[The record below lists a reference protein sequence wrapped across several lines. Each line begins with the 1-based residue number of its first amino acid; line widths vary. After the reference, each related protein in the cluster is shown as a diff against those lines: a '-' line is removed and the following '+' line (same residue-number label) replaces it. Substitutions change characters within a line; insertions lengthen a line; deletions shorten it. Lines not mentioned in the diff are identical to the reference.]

1 MNWFLL
7 VGGLVLV
14 GILVAVIYP
23 LLKGQAGE
31 TPGAAE
37 QRALNLQILREQ
49 LRELERDLQEG
60 RIGEEAYRQSR
71 EDIERRT
78 LDYAGEVAPAPAA
91 GGRKPLLAI
100 AIAIAFPVIVGTLY
114 WALGTPDSVVPGKA
128 AQGAKE
134 GEHALSPQQIAAMVE
149 RLALRL
155 QENPNDG
162 AGWLMLGRSYAV
174 LGRYPESAAAF
185 ARALSL
191 LPPDAQHYADY
202 ADIVAMSQGKRL
214 AGEPEKLVRRAL
226 EIDPNN
232 LKALALSGTI
242 AFERQDYAAA
252 IGEWQKVLALLPED
266 AGAAAGI
273 QGSIR
278 DAENRLAAAG
288 KPSPAQPAVGEAK
301 VAAAGAKV
309 SGVVSIDPQLAATV
323 KPGDTLF
330 VFARAV
336 NGPKMPV
343 AMFRAKVGEL
353 PLRFT
358 LDDSMSMAP
367 QFKLSGA
374 GQVVVGARVSR
385 SGDALPRAGDLE
397 GLSEAVSPGAD
408 NLKIVIGSVVR

>member
-7 VGGLVLV
+7 VGGLLLV
-14 GILVAVIYP
+14 AILVAVIYP
-23 LLKGQAGE
+23 LLKGQGGE
-31 TPGAAE
+31 PRGAAE
-37 QRALNLQILREQ
+37 QRELNLQILREQ
-49 LRELERDLQEG
+49 LRDLERDLQEG
-60 RIGEEAYRQSR
+60 RIGEEAYRQAR

-78 LDYAGEVAPAPAA
+78 LDDAGEPVPAPVA

-100 AIAIAFPVIVGTLY
+100 AIGIAFPVVVGSLY

-174 LGRYPESAAAF
+174 LGRYPEAAAAF
-185 ARALSL
+185 GRALSM

-202 ADIVAMSQGKRL
+202 ADIVAMAQGKSL

-242 AFERQDYAAA
+242 AFDRQDYQRA
-252 IGEWQKVLALLPED
+252 IGEWRKVLALLPEG
-266 AGAAAGI
+266 AGAAPGI
-273 QGSIR
+273 EGSIR
-278 DAENRLAAAG
+278 DAENRLAIAGQPTPPAAKEALAAG
-288 KPSPAQPAVGEAK
+288 KL
-301 VAAAGAKV
+301 

-323 KPGDTLF
+323 KPDDTLF
-330 VFARAV
+330 VYARAV

-343 AMFRAKVGEL
+343 AMLRAKVSEL

-367 QFKLSGA
+367 QFKLSTA
-374 GQVVVGARVSR
+374 GQVVVGARISR
-385 SGDALPRAGDLE
+385 SGDALPRAGDIE
-397 GLSEAVSPGAD
+397 GLSAAVNPGSD

>member
-7 VGGLVLV
+7 VGGVLLVA
-14 GILVAVIYP
+14 ILLAVIYP

-31 TPGAAE
+31 APEAAE

-49 LRELERDLQEG
+49 LHELERERAEG
-60 RIGEEAYRQSR
+60 RIAEDAYRQAR
-71 EDIERRT
+71 EEIERRT
-78 LDYAGEVAPAPAA
+78 LADAAAPAPAAAA
-91 GGRKPLLAI
+91 GGRKPWLAV
-100 AIAIAFPVIVGTLY
+100 AIAIAFPVVVGSLY
-114 WALGTPDSVVPGKA
+114 WALGTPESVVPGKG
-128 AQGAKE
+128 AQSKE

-185 ARALSL
+185 GRALSL

-202 ADIVAMSQGKRL
+202 ADIVAMAQGKRL

-232 LKALALSGTI
+232 LKALALAGTI
-242 AFERQDYAAA
+242 AFEREDYQAA
-252 IGEWQKVLALLPED
+252 INEWQKVLALLPEG
-266 AGAAAGI
+266 AGAAPGI
-273 QGSIR
+273 MGSIR
-278 DAENRLAAAG
+278 DAENRLASAGKPVTRPAAGEPAAAAG
-288 KPSPAQPAVGEAK
+288 KI
-301 VAAAGAKV
+301 
-309 SGVVSIDPQLAATV
+309 SGVVELDPQLAASV
-323 KPGDTLF
+323 KPDDTLF
-330 VFARAV
+330 VYARAV

-343 AMFRAKVGEL
+343 AMLRAKAGEL

-358 LDDSMSMAP
+358 LDDSQAMAP

-374 GQVVVGARVSR
+374 GQVIVGARISK
-385 SGDALPRAGDLE
+385 SGDALPRAGDIE
-397 GLSEAVSPGAD
+397 GLSAAVAPGAD

>member
-1 MNWFLL
+1 MNWFLV
-7 VGGLVLV
+7 VGGLLLV
-14 GILVAVIYP
+14 AILVAVIYP
-23 LLKGQAGE
+23 LLKRQPGEARVAAGQRE
-31 TPGAAE
+31 
-37 QRALNLQILREQ
+37 LNLQVLREQ

-60 RIGEEAYRQSR
+60 LIGEEAYRQAR

-78 LDYAGEVAPAPAA
+78 LDYAGESAPVATGA
-91 GGRKPLLAI
+91 GRRPWLAI
-100 AIAIAFPVIVGTLY
+100 AIGIAFPLVVGGLY
-114 WALGTPDSVVPGKA
+114 WTLGAPESVLPGKA
-128 AQGAKE
+128 QQAGKE

-185 ARALSL
+185 GRALSL

-202 ADIVAMSQGKRL
+202 ADIVAMAQGKSL

-242 AFERQDYAAA
+242 AFDRQDYQAA
-252 IGEWQKVLALLPED
+252 IGEWRRVLALLPAD
-266 AGAAAGI
+266 SGAAAGI

-278 DAENRLAAAG
+278 DAENRLAIAG
-288 KPSPAQPAVGEAK
+288 QKAQAQPAAAGGK
-301 VAAAGAKV
+301 VA
-309 SGVVSIDPQLAATV
+309 GVVSIDPQLAATV

-336 NGPKMPV
+336 DGPKMPL
-343 AMFRAKVGEL
+343 AMLRAKAGEL

-358 LDDSMSMAP
+358 LDDSMAMAP
-367 QFKLSGA
+367 QFKLSA
-374 GQVVVGARVSR
+374 AARVVVGARISR
-385 SGDALPRAGDLE
+385 SGDALARAGDVE
-397 GLSEAVSPGAD
+397 GLSGPVAPGAGEV
-408 NLKIVIGSVVR
+408 KIVIDSVVR

>member
-7 VGGLVLV
+7 VGGLLLV
-14 GILVAVIYP
+14 GILIAVIYP
-23 LLKGQAGE
+23 LLKGQGGDAR
-31 TPGAAE
+31 AATG
-37 QRALNLQILREQ
+37 QRELNLQILREQ
-49 LRELERDLQEG
+49 LRDLERDLQEG
-60 RIGEEAYRQSR
+60 RLGEEAYRQSR

-78 LDYAGEVAPAPAA
+78 LDYAGEALPATAA
-91 GGRKPLLAI
+91 SGRKPLLAV
-100 AIAIAFPVIVGTLY
+100 AIAIAFPVVVGSLY
-114 WALGTPDSVVPGKA
+114 WALGTPDSVAPGKV

-134 GEHALSPQQIAAMVE
+134 GEHALSQEQIMAMVE

-185 ARALSL
+185 GRALSM

-202 ADIVAMSQGKRL
+202 ADIVAMAQGKSL

-242 AFERQDYAAA
+242 AFDRQDYQRA
-252 IGEWQKVLALLPED
+252 IGEWRKVLALLPEG
-266 AGAAAGI
+266 AGAAPGI

-278 DAENRLAAAG
+278 DAENRLAIAGQSAPPAAA
-288 KPSPAQPAVGEAK
+288 KEAI
-301 VAAAGAKV
+301 AGAKV
-309 SGVVSIDPQLAATV
+309 AGVVSIDPKLAATV
-323 KPGDTLF
+323 KPDDTLF
-330 VFARAV
+330 VYARAV

-343 AMFRAKVGEL
+343 AMLRAKVSEL

-358 LDDSMSMAP
+358 LDDSMAMAP
-367 QFKLSGA
+367 QFKLSSV

-385 SGDALPRAGDLE
+385 SGDALPRAGDIE
-397 GLSEAVSPGAD
+397 GLSEAVNPGSD
-408 NLKIVIGSVVR
+408 NLRIVIGSVVR